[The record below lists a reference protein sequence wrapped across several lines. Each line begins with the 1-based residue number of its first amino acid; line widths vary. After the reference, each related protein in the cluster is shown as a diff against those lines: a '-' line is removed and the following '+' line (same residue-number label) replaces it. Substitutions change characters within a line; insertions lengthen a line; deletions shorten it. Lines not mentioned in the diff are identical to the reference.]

1 MYNDMND
8 KIDIINKI
16 DYKTLKFFEKIINAV
31 GFGTLFY
38 AQSLDEYHKKLLSY
52 FSIAFFVYGILLF
65 RKKELTRD
73 FCEVK
78 MEYQEIIKNYN
89 KMNKTF
95 DFNDPIEIYTMY
107 NHVLYNGYLS
117 LNKKFEYCNKDN
129 DMNSKLGINIITGQ
143 GVCRHISSLLTDI
156 LIDYGIEASS
166 LVVYINKE
174 NEISLK
180 DKKFLEILRIL
191 PNYIQEKQAEMYG
204 NHAISCAFKDDK
216 SYYLDSTNKFT
227 GRINDNKIIVCDDY
241 KFTPKLNM
249 TKFINEK
256 MQYLKLKQRL
266 IDSNPS
272 ISKEEEKILTNKTI
286 NICDDN
292 RDIFEKFYNENKEI
306 YQEINAKVL
315 KLKKLR

>member
-1 MYNDMND
+1 MNNELL
-8 KIDIINKI
+8 KNIINNI
-16 DYKTLKFFEKIINAV
+16 DYKTYIKIQKIIKFSGV
-31 GFGTLFY
+31 GLFSLSATTDSKFSDLYKTL
-38 AQSLDEYHKKLLSY
+38 SLMIVIYGETLSREREFTSDY
-52 FSIAFFVYGILLF
+52 NKIKI
-65 RKKELTRD
+65 
-73 FCEVK
+73 
-78 MEYQEIIKNYN
+78 EYQEIVKNYN
-89 KMNKTF
+89 KMNKLF
-95 DFNDPIEIYTMY
+95 NLNDPIEVYTMF
-107 NHVLYNGYLS
+107 NHLLYNGYLS
-117 LNKKFEYCNKDN
+117 VNKKFEYYKKEN
-129 DMNSKLGINIITGQ
+129 DIDSKLGVNIITGQ

-156 LIDYGIEASS
+156 LNDYGIEACN
-166 LVVYINKE
+166 LIVYISKE
-174 NEISLK
+174 KEISLK
-180 DKKFLEILRIL
+180 DKKFLEILKIL

-241 KFTPKLNM
+241 KFIPKLNM

-272 ISKEEEKILTNKTI
+272 ISKEEEKILIDKTI

-292 RDIFEKFYNENKEI
+292 KDIFEKFYNENKEI

>member
-1 MYNDMND
+1 MNNELL
-8 KIDIINKI
+8 KNIINNI
-16 DYKTLKFFEKIINAV
+16 DYKTYIKIQKIIKFSGV
-31 GFGTLFY
+31 GLFSLSATTDSKFSDLYKTL
-38 AQSLDEYHKKLLSY
+38 SLMIVIYGETLSREREFTSDY
-52 FSIAFFVYGILLF
+52 NKIKI
-65 RKKELTRD
+65 
-73 FCEVK
+73 
-78 MEYQEIIKNYN
+78 EYQEIVKNYN
-89 KMNKTF
+89 KMNKLF
-95 DFNDPIEIYTMY
+95 NLNDPIEVYTMF
-107 NHVLYNGYLS
+107 NHLLYNGYLS
-117 LNKKFEYCNKDN
+117 VNKKFEYYKKEN
-129 DMNSKLGINIITGQ
+129 DIDSKLGVNIITGQ

-180 DKKFLEILRIL
+180 DKKFLEILKIL

-241 KFTPKLNM
+241 KFIPKLNM

-272 ISKEEEKILTNKTI
+272 ISKEEEKILIDKTI